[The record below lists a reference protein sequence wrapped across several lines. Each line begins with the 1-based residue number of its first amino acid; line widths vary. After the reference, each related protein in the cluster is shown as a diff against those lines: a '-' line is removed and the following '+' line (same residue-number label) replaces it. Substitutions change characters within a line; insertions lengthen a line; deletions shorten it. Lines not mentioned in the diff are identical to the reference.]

1 MYLVYWTEFDDT
13 DDAGDAV
20 AHGRSFA
27 SDDMGAALKFMEE
40 LRTRQRGG
48 ERLGFVVM
56 SSENP
61 DSVGHPG
68 VADPS
73 PDYNWKKRRR

>member
-1 MYLVYWTEFDDT
+1 MYMVYWTEVAD
-13 DDAGDAV
+13 GESS
-20 AHGRSFA
+20 AHGQDFPSEE
-27 SDDMGAALKFMEE
+27 MGAALKFMEE
-40 LRTRQRGG
+40 LRTRQRAG
-48 ERLGFVVM
+48 EGICFVTM

-61 DSVGHPG
+61 NSVGHPG

>member
-1 MYLVYWTEFDDT
+1 MYMVYWTEQDDEHS
-13 DDAGDAV
+13 V

-27 SDDMGAALKFMEE
+27 SDDMSAALKFMEE
-40 LRTRQRGG
+40 LRTRQRAG
-48 ERLGFVVM
+48 ERVCFVTM
-56 SSENP
+56 ASENP
-61 DSVGHPG
+61 DSVGKPG